1 MTPIIVIPA
10 RLASSRL
17 PNKPLADIAGQ
28 PMIVHVL
35 RRAEAAAVGPVL
47 VACAEPEIAEAVRR
61 AGGVALLTDPALPS
75 GSDRVQAA
83 MAAFDPQRRYDV
95 VVNLQGDLPTIDPAQ
110 LRAVLTPLDDAG
122 CDLATLVTPIR
133 DDAEAA
139 AASVVKAVC
148 GFEGSSATARAM
160 WFSRLPIPWGEGPR
174 WHHLGVYAWR
184 RAALDRFVTLPATT
198 LERREGLEQLR
209 ALEAGMAIGCA
220 RVEQAV
226 FGVDTPADLERA
238 RHALAAVAA

>member
-35 RRAEAAAVGPVL
+35 RRAEAAAIGPVL
-47 VACAEPEIAEAVRR
+47 VACAEPEIAEAVHR

-83 MAAFDPQRRYDV
+83 MTAFDPQHRYDV
-95 VVNLQGDLPTIDPAQ
+95 VVNLQGDLPTIGTTH

-139 AASVVKAVC
+139 TASVVKAVC
-148 GFEGSSATARAM
+148 SFEGNAATARAM

-184 RAALDRFVTLPATT
+184 RAALDRFVTLPTTT

-238 RHALAAVAA
+238 RQALAAVAA